1 MDVLNAQETPLSF
14 VSTNK
19 IVPLEHQA
27 VKIEGVL

>member
-19 IVPLEHQA
+19 TVPLEHQA